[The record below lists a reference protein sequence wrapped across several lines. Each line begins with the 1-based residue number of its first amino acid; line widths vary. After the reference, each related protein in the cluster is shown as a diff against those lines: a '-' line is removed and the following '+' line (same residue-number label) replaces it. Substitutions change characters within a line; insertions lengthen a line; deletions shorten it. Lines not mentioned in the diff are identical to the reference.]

1 VVSKHLPSERLFWLS
16 FGCSC
21 LSLVVVLVAV
31 TLSSSPL
38 LWFGTCAFGLFCG
51 PLWPSLMSL
60 LSEKHGVELQ
70 TTQLAVVFVIT
81 KLAIAVR
88 KRSILVPSS
97 HEKMN
102 GTNGCLFENHLP
114 GSGQTQRTLTKE
126 ASPCRWSRRRSA

>member
-60 LSEKHGVELQ
+60 LSEK
-70 TTQLAVVFVIT
+70 
-81 KLAIAVR
+81 AIAVR

-114 GSGQTQRTLTKE
+114 RQARD
-126 ASPCRWSRRRSA
+126 RRNEH